1 LLPVLLECLDCQ
13 LGELHGA
20 PASRRFRCEQD
31 QTNSSSPLNCLTDA
45 DSSSLE
51 VNIDPLK
58 TQSLT
63 KTEASSAKQH
73 PERM

>member
-31 QTNSSSPLNCLTDA
+31 QPNSSSPLNCLTDA